1 MSKRSLYQA
10 EIVGTG
16 LYLPEKVLTNAYL
29 EKTLDTSDEWI
40 RTRTGIQERR
50 IARKDESS
58 STLGAH
64 AGQSALN
71 EAGMTPDELDM
82 IIVCTST
89 PDVLYPSTACFVQK
103 NIGASKAAAYDISAV
118 CSGFVFGL
126 SIAEQY
132 IKSGRYENVMVIGAE
147 VNSRIMDWTDRKT
160 CVLFGDGAGA
170 VIVRRVEKEEPIGIL
185 SSHIYSDG
193 NHSDMLIV
201 PGGIGREPVNH
212 EAVDNKMYCLK
223 MAGQSTFK
231 MAVKR
236 MSEASRECLEFNG
249 LSADDV
255 DVVIPHQANRRIIET
270 VSSKLKMNIDK
281 FFINIHKY
289 GNTSAASIP
298 ITLHE
303 AREAGKL
310 KSGNLSLLT
319 VLGAG
324 VTWGAAAIR
333 W

>member
-1 MSKRSLYQA
+1 MKKNSLYQA

-16 LYLPEKVLTNAYL
+16 IYLPEKVLTNADL

-64 AGQSALN
+64 AAKNSLN
-71 EAGMTPDELDM
+71 AAGMTPDELDM

-103 NIGASKAAAYDISAV
+103 NLGASKAAAYDISAV

-132 IKSGRYENVMVIGAE
+132 IKSGRYENIMVIGTE

-160 CVLFGDGAGA
+160 CILFGDGAGA
-170 VIVRRVEKEEPIGIL
+170 VVMKRTEKKEPVGVL
-185 SSHIYSDG
+185 STHIYSDG
-193 NHSDMLIV
+193 NQSDMLIV
-201 PGGIGREPVNH
+201 PGGIGREPVNR
-212 EAVDNKMYCLK
+212 EAVENKMYCLK

-236 MSEASRECLEFNG
+236 MSEASRECLAFNG
-249 LSADDV
+249 LSAEDV

-270 VSSKLKMNIDK
+270 VAAKLGMDIDK

-298 ITLHE
+298 IALHE
-303 AREAGKL
+303 ARE
-310 KSGNLSLLT
+310 SGRIQSGTLSLLT

-324 VTWGAAAIR
+324 ITWGAAAIR

>member
-1 MSKRSLYQA
+1 
-10 EIVGTG
+10 
-16 LYLPEKVLTNAYL
+16 
-29 EKTLDTSDEWI
+29 
-40 RTRTGIQERR
+40 
-50 IARKDESS
+50 
-58 STLGAH
+58 
-64 AGQSALN
+64 
-71 EAGMTPDELDM
+71 
-82 IIVCTST
+82 
-89 PDVLYPSTACFVQK
+89 VQK
-103 NIGASKAAAYDISAV
+103 NLGASKAAAYDISAV

-160 CVLFGDGAGA
+160 CILFGDGAGA
-170 VIVRRVEKEEPIGIL
+170 VILKRVKKEKPIGVL
-185 SSHIYSDG
+185 STHIYSDG

-236 MSEASRECLEFNG
+236 MSEVSRECLEFNG
-249 LSADDV
+249 LSAEDV

-270 VSSKLKMNIDK
+270 VAEKLNMNIDK

-298 ITLHE
+298 IALHE
-303 AREAGKL
+303 AREAGRIQ
-310 KSGNLSLLT
+310 SGTLSLLT

-324 VTWGAAAIR
+324 ITWGAAAIR

>member
-1 MSKRSLYQA
+1 
-10 EIVGTG
+10 
-16 LYLPEKVLTNAYL
+16 
-29 EKTLDTSDEWI
+29 
-40 RTRTGIQERR
+40 
-50 IARKDESS
+50 
-58 STLGAH
+58 
-64 AGQSALN
+64 
-71 EAGMTPDELDM
+71 
-82 IIVCTST
+82 
-89 PDVLYPSTACFVQK
+89 
-103 NIGASKAAAYDISAV
+103 
-118 CSGFVFGL
+118 
-126 SIAEQY
+126 
-132 IKSGRYENVMVIGAE
+132 MVIGAE

-160 CVLFGDGAGA
+160 CILFGDGAGA
-170 VIVRRVEKEEPIGIL
+170 VILKRVEKEEPIGIL

-236 MSEASRECLEFNG
+236 MSEVSRECLEFNG
-249 LSADDV
+249 LSTDDV

-270 VSSKLKMNIDK
+270 VSEKLNVNIDK
-281 FFINIHKY
+281 FVINIHKY

-298 ITLHE
+298 IALHE
-303 AREAGKL
+303 AREAGRL
-310 KSGNLSLLT
+310 QSGTLSLLT

-324 VTWGAAAIR
+324 ITWGAAAIR

>member
-1 MSKRSLYQA
+1 MIKRSLYQA

-16 LYLPEKVLTNAYL
+16 NYLPEKILTNADL

-40 RTRTGIQERR
+40 RTRTGIHERR

-64 AGQSALN
+64 AAKSAL
-71 EAGMTPDELDM
+71 ESAGMKPDELDM

-103 NIGASKAAAYDISAV
+103 NLGASKAAAYDISAV

-147 VNSRIMDWTDRKT
+147 VNSRIMDWSDRKT
-160 CVLFGDGAGA
+160 CILFGDGAGA
-170 VIVRRVEKEEPIGIL
+170 VIVKRVEKEEPLGIL

-236 MSEASRECLEFNG
+236 MTEVSKECLEFNG
-249 LSADDV
+249 LTSEDV

-270 VSSKLKMNIDK
+270 VSEKLKLNIDK

-298 ITLHE
+298 IALHE

-324 VTWGAAAIR
+324 ITWGAAAIR

>member
-1 MSKRSLYQA
+1 MNKRSPYQA

-16 LYLPEKVLTNAYL
+16 NYLPEKIITNADL

-40 RTRTGIQERR
+40 RTRTGIHERR

-64 AGQSALN
+64 AAKSALDS
-71 EAGMTPDELDM
+71 AGMKPDELDM

-147 VNSRIMDWTDRKT
+147 VNSRIMDWSDRKT
-160 CVLFGDGAGA
+160 CILFGDGAGA
-170 VIVRRVEKEEPIGIL
+170 VIVKRVEKEEPLGIL
-185 SSHIYSDG
+185 STHIYSDG

-201 PGGIGREPVNH
+201 PGGIGREPVNR

-231 MAVKR
+231 VAVKR
-236 MSEASRECLEFNG
+236 MTEVSKECLEFNE
-249 LSADDV
+249 LTAEDV

-270 VSSKLKMNIDK
+270 VSEKLNMNIDK
-281 FFINIHKY
+281 FVINIHKY

-298 ITLHE
+298 IALHE

-324 VTWGAAAIR
+324 ITWGAAAVR

>member
-1 MSKRSLYQA
+1 MKKKSLYQA

-16 LYLPEKVLTNAYL
+16 NYLPEKILTNADL

-64 AGQSALN
+64 AAENALKS
-71 EAGMTPDELDM
+71 AGMAPDELDM

-160 CVLFGDGAGA
+160 CILFGDGAGA
-170 VIVRRVEKEEPIGIL
+170 VILKRVEKEETIGVL

-201 PGGIGREPVNH
+201 PGGIGREPVNR

-236 MSEASRECLEFNG
+236 MCEASRECLEFNG
-249 LSADDV
+249 LSTDDV

-270 VSSKLKMNIDK
+270 VSEKLNMNIDK
-281 FFINIHKY
+281 FVINIDKY

-298 ITLHE
+298 IALHE
-303 AREAGKL
+303 AREAGRL
-310 KSGNLSLLT
+310 QPGTLSLLT

-324 VTWGAAAIR
+324 ITWGAAAIR

>member
-1 MSKRSLYQA
+1 MKKSSYYQA
-10 EIVGTG
+10 KIAGTG
-16 LYLPEKVLTNAYL
+16 MYLPEKILTNADL

-40 RTRTGIQERR
+40 QTRTGIQERR
-50 IARKDESS
+50 IAQKDEAS
-58 STLGAH
+58 STLGAN
-64 AGQSALN
+64 AAKNALN
-71 EAGMTPDELDM
+71 DAGLTPEDLDL

-103 NIGASKAAAYDISAV
+103 IIGASRAAAYDISAV

-126 SIAEQY
+126 SIAEQFV
-132 IKSGRYENVMVIGAE
+132 KSGRYEHVMVIGAE

-170 VIVRRVEKEEPIGIL
+170 AILKRVESSEPSGIL
-185 SSHIYSDG
+185 STHIHSDG
-193 NHSDMLIV
+193 NHSDFLIV
-201 PGGIGREPVNH
+201 PGGIGREPVNND
-212 EAVDNKMYCLK
+212 AVDNKMYCLK

-236 MSEASRECLEFNG
+236 MSEVSVECLEYNG
-249 LSADDV
+249 LTTEDV
-255 DVVIPHQANRRIIET
+255 DVVVPHQANRRIIET
-270 VSSKLKMNIDK
+270 VSQKLNVPLDK

-298 ITLHE
+298 IALHE
-303 AREAGKL
+303 ARESGKIQP
-310 KSGNLSLLT
+310 GNLSLLT

-324 VTWGAAAIR
+324 LTWGAAAIR

>member
-1 MSKRSLYQA
+1 M
-10 EIVGTG
+10 GTG
-16 LYLPEKVLTNAYL
+16 IYLPEKVLTNADL

-40 RTRTGIQERR
+40 RTRTGIEERR

-64 AGQSALN
+64 AAQNTLN
-71 EAGMTPDELDM
+71 AAGMTPDELDM

-132 IKSGRYENVMVIGAE
+132 LKSGRYENVMVIGTE

-160 CVLFGDGAGA
+160 CILFGDGAGA
-170 VIVRRVEKEEPIGIL
+170 VILKRVESDKPIGIL

-212 EAVDNKMYCLK
+212 EAVDNKMYCVK

-236 MSEASRECLEFNG
+236 MSEVSRECLEFNG
-249 LSADDV
+249 LSTEDV

-270 VSSKLKMNIDK
+270 VSEKLNMNIDK

-298 ITLHE
+298 IALHE
-303 AREAGKL
+303 ARE
-310 KSGNLSLLT
+310 SGRTQPGTLSLLT

-324 VTWGAAAIR
+324 ITWGAAAIR

>member
-1 MSKRSLYQA
+1 MKKSLYQA
-10 EIVGTG
+10 EVVGTG
-16 LYLPEKVLTNAYL
+16 RYLPEKVLTNADL
-29 EKTLDTSDEWI
+29 EKTLDTTDEWI
-40 RTRTGIQERR
+40 RTRTGIHERR
-50 IARKDESS
+50 IAQKDESS

-64 AGQSALN
+64 AAEKALN
-71 EAGMTPDELDM
+71 STGMTPDELDM

-160 CVLFGDGAGA
+160 CILFGDGAGA
-170 VIVRRVEKEEPIGIL
+170 VILKRVEKEESIGIL

-212 EAVDNKMYCLK
+212 EAVDNRMYCLK

-236 MSEASRECLEFNG
+236 MTEVSRECLEFNG
-249 LSADDV
+249 LTTDDV

-270 VSSKLKMNIDK
+270 VSEKLNMNIDK
-281 FFINIHKY
+281 FVINIHKY

-298 ITLHE
+298 IALDE
-303 AREAGKL
+303 AREAGRL
-310 KSGNLSLLT
+310 PAGTLSLLT

-324 VTWGAAAIR
+324 ITWGAAAIR

>member
-1 MSKRSLYQA
+1 MKKKSHYQA

-16 LYLPEKVLTNAYL
+16 IYLPEKILTNADL

-40 RTRTGIQERR
+40 RTRTGIEERR

-64 AGQSALN
+64 AAKKALN
-71 EAGMTPDELDM
+71 AAGMTPDELDM

-103 NIGASKAAAYDISAV
+103 NLGASKAAAYDISAV

-132 IKSGRYENVMVIGAE
+132 IKSGRYENAMVIGAE

-160 CVLFGDGAGA
+160 CILFGDGAGA
-170 VIVRRVEKEEPIGIL
+170 VILKRVEKEEPIGIL
-185 SSHIYSDG
+185 STHIYSDG

-201 PGGIGREPVNH
+201 PGGIGREPVSR
-212 EAVDNKMYCLK
+212 EAVDNKMYCVK
-223 MAGQSTFK
+223 MAGLSTFK
-231 MAVKR
+231 MAVKH
-236 MSEASRECLEFNG
+236 MSEVSRECLEFNG
-249 LSADDV
+249 LSTEDV

-270 VSSKLKMNIDK
+270 VSEKLNVNIDK

-298 ITLHE
+298 IALHE
-303 AREAGKL
+303 ARE
-310 KSGNLSLLT
+310 SGRLQSGTLSLLT

-324 VTWGAAAIR
+324 ITWGAAAIR